1 MSVKQRNFQMLNNV
15 DRVNLGLTLGNINN
29 MEDYSEFVGLVN
41 KHLKLCHQRIINQ
54 IKSQLKEGDW
64 VTFVSKS
71 RGPQK
76 GQIIKINRTKVHVT
90 MEGSSHKYWIVPLT
104 SLKKMQEEK

>member
-1 MSVKQRNFQMLNNV
+1 MNNV
-15 DRVNLGLTLGNINN
+15 DRVNLGLAMDNISN
-29 MEDYSEFVGLVN
+29 MAEYSEFVGLVN
-41 KHLKLCHQRIINQ
+41 KHLKLKHKQLVSR

-76 GQIIKINRTKVHVT
+76 GQIMKVNRTKAHVT
-90 MEGSSHKYWIVPLT
+90 MEGSLNKYWIVPLT